1 MTGLLDGHLALVT
14 GAGSGI
20 GEAIARAMA
29 DAGARIVGVDID
41 GAAAER
47 VAAAIGRE
55 AASFS
60 CDVTD
65 RGQCDGLAAAVGS
78 RIGAVSI
85 LVNNAG
91 IIRRGTVTEPN
102 TRSDWDATLA
112 VNLDGPYNMVTAFL
126 DQLRETKGSIIN
138 IGSIQSFVAL
148 PNSAAYTTSKGG
160 VRLLT
165 KALAIELSPL
175 GIRVNAI
182 GPGFTATPLN
192 AKARE
197 DAAYMANFATRI
209 PLGRIGT
216 PEDIAGP
223 AVFLASD
230 MALHHRRHP
239 ASRWR
244 LPRTLVRFTHGN
256 EHGPLARKASEV
268 LECHRIRRNVVGKS
282 ILADEPGVRSIQDRL
297 AVHRVDASGSF
308 WDAEIGVDKSHG
320 TVLGWAH

>member
-1 MTGLLDGHLALVT
+1 M
-14 GAGSGI
+14 
-20 GEAIARAMA
+20 IAA
-29 DAGARIVGVDID
+29 DID
-41 GAAAER
+41 GSTAER
-47 VAAAIGRE
+47 TAAAIGRE
-55 AASFS
+55 AEGFA

-65 RGQCDGLAAAVGS
+65 RVRCDGLAAAVLA
-78 RIGAVSI
+78 RIGTISI

-91 IIRRGTVTEPN
+91 IIRRGTVMEPN
-102 TRSDWDATLA
+102 NRGDWDATLA

-165 KALAIELSPL
+165 KVLAIELSPL

-182 GPGFTATPLN
+182 GPRFTATPLN

-216 PEDIAGP
+216 PEDIAVP

-230 MALHHRRHP
+230 MARYITGVT
-239 ASRWR
+239 
-244 LPRTLVRFTHGN
+244 LPVDGDY
-256 EHGPLARKASEV
+256 LAR
-268 LECHRIRRNVVGKS
+268 
-282 ILADEPGVRSIQDRL
+282 
-297 AVHRVDASGSF
+297 
-308 WDAEIGVDKSHG
+308 
-320 TVLGWAH
+320 

>member
-1 MTGLLDGHLALVT
+1 MAGLLDNRIALIT

-29 DAGARIVGVDID
+29 DAGARAIAVDID
-41 GAAAER
+41 GAAAAR
-47 VAAAIGRE
+47 TATSIGGS
-55 AASFS
+55 AASYT
-60 CDVTD
+60 CDVAD
-65 RGQCDGLAAAVGS
+65 RGQCDALAAAV
-78 RIGAVSI
+78 RRDVGAISI

-91 IIRRGTVTEPN
+91 IIRRGTVGDAN
-102 TRSDWDATLA
+102 ARADWDATLA

-126 DQLRETKGSIIN
+126 DQLRETKAAVIN

-182 GPGFTATPLN
+182 GPGFVATPLN
-192 AKARE
+192 ARARE
-197 DAAYMANFATRI
+197 NPDYMANFTGRI
-209 PLGRIGT
+209 PMGRVGA

-230 MALHHRRHP
+230 MARYVTGIT
-239 ASRWR
+239 
-244 LPRTLVRFTHGN
+244 LPVDG
-256 EHGPLARKASEV
+256 GYLAR
-268 LECHRIRRNVVGKS
+268 
-282 ILADEPGVRSIQDRL
+282 
-297 AVHRVDASGSF
+297 
-308 WDAEIGVDKSHG
+308 
-320 TVLGWAH
+320 

>member
-1 MTGLLDGHLALVT
+1 VNGLLDGRLALIT

-20 GEAIARAMA
+20 GAAIAYAMA
-29 DAGARIVGVDID
+29 KAGARIIAADIE

-47 VAAAIGRE
+47 TVKAIG
-55 AASFS
+55 ADAVSFA
-60 CDVTD
+60 CDVSD
-65 RGQCDGLAAAVGS
+65 RNRCDGLAAAVRGQ
-78 RIGAVSI
+78 IGAISI

-91 IIRRGTVTEPN
+91 IIRRGTVMEPN
-102 TRSDWDATLA
+102 ARTDWDATLA
-112 VNLDGPYNMVTAFL
+112 VNLDGPYNTVTAFL
-126 DQLRETKGSIIN
+126 DQLRETKGAIIN
-138 IGSIQSFVAL
+138 IGSIQSFIAL

-197 DAAYMANFATRI
+197 DPAYMANFASRI

-230 MALHHRRHP
+230 MARYITGVT
-239 ASRWR
+239 
-244 LPRTLVRFTHGN
+244 LPVDG
-256 EHGPLARKASEV
+256 GYLAR
-268 LECHRIRRNVVGKS
+268 
-282 ILADEPGVRSIQDRL
+282 
-297 AVHRVDASGSF
+297 
-308 WDAEIGVDKSHG
+308 
-320 TVLGWAH
+320 

>member
-1 MTGLLDGHLALVT
+1 MAGLLDDRVALIT

-20 GEAIARAMA
+20 GEAIAHAMA
-29 DAGARIVGVDID
+29 RAGARIVAVDID
-41 GAAAER
+41 DAAARHTAGAIGGAAVSLA
-47 VAAAIGRE
+47 
-55 AASFS
+55 

-65 RGQCDGLAAAVGS
+65 RGQCNGLAAAVRS
-78 RIGAVSI
+78 QIGAVSI

-91 IIRRGTVTEPN
+91 IIRRGTMMEPN
-102 TRSDWDATLA
+102 TREDWDATLA

-192 AKARE
+192 ATARE
-197 DAAYMANFATRI
+197 DAAYMANFASRI

-230 MALHHRRHP
+230 MARYITGVT
-239 ASRWR
+239 
-244 LPRTLVRFTHGN
+244 LPVDG
-256 EHGPLARKASEV
+256 GYLAR
-268 LECHRIRRNVVGKS
+268 
-282 ILADEPGVRSIQDRL
+282 
-297 AVHRVDASGSF
+297 
-308 WDAEIGVDKSHG
+308 
-320 TVLGWAH
+320 

>member
-1 MTGLLDGHLALVT
+1 MTGLLVGRIALIT

-20 GEAIARAMA
+20 GEAIAHAMA
-29 DAGARIVGVDID
+29 EAGARIAAVDID
-41 GAAAER
+41 SAAAQR
-47 VAAAIGRE
+47 TAAAIGRG
-55 AASFS
+55 AVSFA

-65 RGQCDGLAAAVGS
+65 RGRCDGVAAAVRS
-78 RIGAVSI
+78 QIGAVSI

-91 IIRRGTVTEPN
+91 IIRRGTVMEPN

-148 PNSAAYTTSKGG
+148 SNSAAYTTSKGG

-192 AKARE
+192 ATVRE
-197 DAAYMANFATRI
+197 DPSYMANLETRI
-209 PLGRIGT
+209 PLGHIGT

-230 MALHHRRHP
+230 MARYITGIT
-239 ASRWR
+239 
-244 LPRTLVRFTHGN
+244 LPVDG
-256 EHGPLARKASEV
+256 GYLAR
-268 LECHRIRRNVVGKS
+268 
-282 ILADEPGVRSIQDRL
+282 
-297 AVHRVDASGSF
+297 
-308 WDAEIGVDKSHG
+308 
-320 TVLGWAH
+320 

>member
-1 MTGLLDGHLALVT
+1 MTGLLDGRLALIT

-20 GEAIARAMA
+20 GEAIAHAMA
-29 DAGARIVGVDID
+29 EAGARIVTLDID
-41 GAAAER
+41 GGGAER
-47 VAAAIGRE
+47 TAEAIGRG
-55 AASFS
+55 AASFAG
-60 CDVTD
+60 DVTD
-65 RGQCDGLAAAVGS
+65 RAGCDRLAAEIRN
-78 RIGAVSI
+78 RIGAISI

-91 IIRRGTVTEPN
+91 IIRRGTVNAPN
-102 TRSDWDATLA
+102 TREDWDATLA

-197 DAAYMANFATRI
+197 DAAYMANFESRI

-230 MALHHRRHP
+230 MARYITGVT
-239 ASRWR
+239 
-244 LPRTLVRFTHGN
+244 LPVDG
-256 EHGPLARKASEV
+256 GYLAR
-268 LECHRIRRNVVGKS
+268 
-282 ILADEPGVRSIQDRL
+282 
-297 AVHRVDASGSF
+297 
-308 WDAEIGVDKSHG
+308 
-320 TVLGWAH
+320 

>member
-1 MTGLLDGHLALVT
+1 MDGLLDGRLALIT

-20 GEAIARAMA
+20 GEAISYAMA
-29 DAGARIVGVDID
+29 KAGARVIAIDID
-41 GAAAER
+41 GTAAARTAE
-47 VAAAIGRE
+47 AIGAA
-55 AASFS
+55 AASFA

-65 RGQCDGLAAAVGS
+65 RAQCDALATGV
-78 RIGAVSI
+78 RRRLGAISI

-91 IIRRGTVTEPN
+91 VIRRGTVMDPN
-102 TRSDWDATLA
+102 TRADWDATLA

-126 DQLRETKGSIIN
+126 DQLRETNGAIIN

-192 AKARE
+192 ARARE
-197 DAAYMANFATRI
+197 DRAYMANFESRI

-230 MALHHRRHP
+230 MARYITGVT
-239 ASRWR
+239 
-244 LPRTLVRFTHGN
+244 LPVDG
-256 EHGPLARKASEV
+256 GYLAR
-268 LECHRIRRNVVGKS
+268 
-282 ILADEPGVRSIQDRL
+282 
-297 AVHRVDASGSF
+297 
-308 WDAEIGVDKSHG
+308 
-320 TVLGWAH
+320 

>member
-1 MTGLLDGHLALVT
+1 MTGLLDGRLALIT

-20 GEAIARAMA
+20 GEAIAHAVA
-29 DAGARIVGVDID
+29 DAGARVVAVDID
-41 GAAAER
+41 GGAAER
-47 VAAAIGRE
+47 TAAAIGRA
-55 AASFS
+55 AASFA

-65 RGQCDGLAAAVGS
+65 RVGCDGLAAAVRS
-78 RIGAVSI
+78 RVGAISI

-91 IIRRGTVTEPN
+91 IIRRGTVMEPN
-102 TRSDWDATLA
+102 TREDWDATLA

-182 GPGFTATPLN
+182 GPGFTATSLN

-197 DAAYMANFATRI
+197 DPVYMANFASRI

-230 MALHHRRHP
+230 MARYITGVT
-239 ASRWR
+239 
-244 LPRTLVRFTHGN
+244 LPVDG
-256 EHGPLARKASEV
+256 GYLAR
-268 LECHRIRRNVVGKS
+268 
-282 ILADEPGVRSIQDRL
+282 
-297 AVHRVDASGSF
+297 
-308 WDAEIGVDKSHG
+308 
-320 TVLGWAH
+320 

>member
-1 MTGLLDGHLALVT
+1 MTGLLDGRVALIT

-20 GEAIARAMA
+20 GEAIAHAMA
-29 DAGARIVGVDID
+29 DAGARIIAVDID
-41 GAAAER
+41 GNAAER
-47 VAAAIGRE
+47 TATAIGRE
-55 AASFS
+55 AASLV
-60 CDVTD
+60 CDVSA
-65 RGQCDGLAAAVGS
+65 RLRCDGLAVEVRNRVGA
-78 RIGAVSI
+78 IAI

-91 IIRRGTVTEPN
+91 IIRRGTVMEPN
-102 TRSDWDATLA
+102 TREDWDATLA

-160 VRLLT
+160 VRMLT

-197 DAAYMANFATRI
+197 DAAYMANFASRI

-230 MALHHRRHP
+230 MARYITGVT
-239 ASRWR
+239 
-244 LPRTLVRFTHGN
+244 LPVDG
-256 EHGPLARKASEV
+256 GYLAR
-268 LECHRIRRNVVGKS
+268 
-282 ILADEPGVRSIQDRL
+282 
-297 AVHRVDASGSF
+297 
-308 WDAEIGVDKSHG
+308 
-320 TVLGWAH
+320 